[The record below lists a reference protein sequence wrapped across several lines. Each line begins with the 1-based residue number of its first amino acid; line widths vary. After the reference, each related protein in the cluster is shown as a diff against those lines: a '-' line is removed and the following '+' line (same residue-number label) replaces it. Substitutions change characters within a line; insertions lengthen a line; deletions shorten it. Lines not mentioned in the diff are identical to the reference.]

1 MFLANISLRSATP
14 QGVPLTE
21 MHMCIKCVCALPR
34 PWSRTSG
41 GTMGQRRAPSKA
53 DVLPKDSI
61 EGALGMALQQLRQSR
76 GLNQTELGRRLG
88 VSLQQVQKYE
98 SGRDRM
104 AASTAYRAAEILGV
118 EVGALYA
125 GLRARPG
132 RSPKSANT
140 KRNPILVVPLTVN
153 LRAAPAREGELID
166 LIRSYQAIADAS
178 DRALVRKLL
187 KRLSGFSAR
196 TKAAAQ

>member
-1 MFLANISLRSATP
+1 
-14 QGVPLTE
+14 
-21 MHMCIKCVCALPR
+21 
-34 PWSRTSG
+34 
-41 GTMGQRRAPSKA
+41 
-53 DVLPKDSI
+53 
-61 EGALGMALQQLRQSR
+61 MALQQLRQSR

>member
-1 MFLANISLRSATP
+1 LR
-14 QGVPLTE
+14 L
-21 MHMCIKCVCALPR
+21 
-34 PWSRTSG
+34 
-41 GTMGQRRAPSKA
+41 
-53 DVLPKDSI
+53 
-61 EGALGMALQQLRQSR
+61 SR
-76 GLNQTELGRRLG
+76 GLNQTELGRLLG

-104 AASTAYRAAEILGV
+104 AASTVYRAAEILGV

-125 GLRARPG
+125 GLRGRPG
-132 RSPKSANT
+132 RSRASEKT

-153 LRAAPAREGELID
+153 PRATPARQSELID